1 MPKRARFAQHT
12 IALVYDFDG
21 TLSPQPMQEYTVL
34 PKITQTPAR
43 FWAKVKKE
51 NEKQKATEVLTYMRL
66 MFAQLDANEI
76 SIRRNDLK
84 ALAKNIKYF
93 PGVETWFS
101 RLNKFVRKASKN
113 RVRVQHYVISSGLI
127 EILEGT
133 SIYRNLTNAYG
144 SEYYFDHYGHAK
156 FVNRVITDTSKTQY
170 LFRINKGKEDLSE
183 GVNDHMPRERR
194 PIPFTNMIYFG
205 DGDTDVPSM
214 AVTREQGGHAIAV
227 YRPNRG
233 RKKCRDL
240 LEAKRID
247 FFAVADY
254 RTNRDLW
261 KKTTTILRKI
271 IASIEYERERFSE
284 LRRS

>member
-1 MPKRARFAQHT
+1 M
-12 IALVYDFDG
+12 
-21 TLSPQPMQEYTVL
+21 
-34 PKITQTPAR
+34 
-43 FWAKVKKE
+43 
-51 NEKQKATEVLTYMRL
+51 
-66 MFAQLDANEI
+66 
-76 SIRRNDLK
+76 
-84 ALAKNIKYF
+84 
-93 PGVETWFS
+93 
-101 RLNKFVRKASKN
+101 
-113 RVRVQHYVISSGLI
+113 
-127 EILEGT
+127 
-133 SIYRNLTNAYG
+133 
-144 SEYYFDHYGHAK
+144 
-156 FVNRVITDTSKTQY
+156 
-170 LFRINKGKEDLSE
+170 
-183 GVNDHMPRERR
+183 NDHMPRERR

-271 IASIEYERERFSE
+271 IASIEYDSEQFSE